1 MKHSVVCS
9 LLLIAATGCG
19 TGTGDGRES
28 SSEAQKSARNPECMT
43 QGGGELVT
51 KSGDVQARD
60 GECLTSRAIA
70 IAPNP
75 SGAASPEEA
84 VRASGFGRGTLT
96 TRQDDVPTHV
106 DVIERDQDRVV
117 GQYSVVQIDGE
128 WIVDGYLTSVPN
140 TPPGG

>member
-1 MKHSVVCS
+1 MRHSLVCS

-19 TGTGDGRES
+19 TGSGDVKES
-28 SSEAQKSARNPECMT
+28 SSEDQIARNPECMT
-43 QGGGELVT
+43 QGGGGVVT

-60 GECLTSRAIA
+60 GECLTSRSIA

-75 SGAASPEEA
+75 NGAASPEEA

-96 TRQDDVPTHV
+96 TTPDDVPTHV
-106 DVIERDQDRVV
+106 DVTERDQDRVV
-117 GQYSVVQIDGE
+117 GQYSVVQIGGG
-128 WIVDGYLTSVPN
+128 WIVDGYLASLPN